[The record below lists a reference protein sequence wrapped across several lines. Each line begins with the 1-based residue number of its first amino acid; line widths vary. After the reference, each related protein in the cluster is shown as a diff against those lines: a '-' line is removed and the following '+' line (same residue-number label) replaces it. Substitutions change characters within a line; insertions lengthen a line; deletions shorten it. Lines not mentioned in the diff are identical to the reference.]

1 MRVLLK
7 LILDCDPDA
16 AWRAIQSPAVF
27 REVSSPLFD
36 FRPMQPEEFPTMW
49 ETGPHPVRAL
59 AARSVPVGQQVIDIS
74 FPATRVPDVRIMRD
88 SGKGLSGLLALTTR
102 WDHRMAISPDPAGT
116 GKTLYRDQLIF
127 DAGAIGPALWPTFW
141 AFWQWRGAQLKR
153 MAPSWASDIG
163 EPKAAAERDGA
174 EADGAPRGGLDR
186 DGVALDGI
194 EPDDAG
200 FAD

>member
-16 AWRAIQSPAVF
+16 AWRAIQSPAVL
-27 REVSSPLFD
+27 REVSSPLLD
-36 FRPMQPEEFPTMW
+36 FEPIAPDAFPTMW
-49 ETGPHPVRAL
+49 GTGAHPVRAL
-59 AARSVPVGQQVIDIS
+59 AARSVPMGEQVIDIS
-74 FPATRVPDVRIMRD
+74 FPATRVPDVRMMRD

-127 DAGAIGPALWPTFW
+127 EAGPVGAALWPPFW

-153 MAPSWASDIG
+153 MAPTWASDVG
-163 EPKAAAERDGA
+163 EPKPGSEERDTS
-174 EADGAPRGGLDR
+174 L
-186 DGVALDGI
+186 
-194 EPDDAG
+194 DDAG
-200 FAD
+200 FSD